1 MAGVTTSAPCEAR
14 AARPGAGRRWLRV
27 ALAVALGAVVLV
39 ARPEAAGAHAELTS
53 SEPASGAQLDSA
65 PAQVLLEFTEPV
77 DLAENGVEVL
87 AASGDPIDV
96 PDAENPGGDRSR
108 VAVDLPPLDDG
119 AYVVSWRIISED
131 SHPIS
136 GAFTFAVGDAS
147 AADAQGVAGDIE
159 AAAGAS
165 GSLGLVFGI
174 DRFLAFGGMV
184 VLVGGIGFLLTL
196 WPAGLDDRRARR
208 VVAVAWWTVFLATAA
223 GVALQAA
230 YARGGTPADA
240 FDLGLV
246 GDELD
251 ARVSRIWLVRL
262 GVLLVVAAAA
272 KFVTRPLAQAR
283 AAAEATDAASAEG
296 GGAGGGDG
304 AGLASAAPPQVPS
317 EVVGG
322 AALLGLVLLL
332 TVSYAGHA
340 ASGRWVPVA
349 LVADVVH
356 LAGVSAWLGG
366 LTLLALCVLRPTR
379 VTDTGPQSIAAI
391 DQVVGRFSSVAFV
404 SVVAIVVSGVVQG
417 WRQLGSVSAL
427 WDSSYGRLLVVKV
440 VLVAAMLAGAA
451 VSRAWVRS
459 HVGAGSGTGPGPD
472 DEAGTGPASSDGPDD
487 RPAAVLS
494 PGPGA
499 AARGSTRDL
508 TGIRRSVM
516 FEVALAVL
524 VLGVTAGLVESVPGR
539 VGAGAAADADAE
551 PAGGGPYTVEEHGN
565 EVLVLLTVDP
575 TTTGPAEVTVEV
587 QNHDGTPADPEEVT
601 AQLRLPERDLGPI
614 DLTLE
619 DRGGGTYASTGAD
632 LAFPGDWELLVKVR
646 TTDIDQDSFSTAFV
660 VR

>member
-1 MAGVTTSAPCEAR
+1 MAGATASAR
-14 AARPGAGRRWLRV
+14 RRARPARPAGGRRRLRLV
-27 ALAVALGAVVLV
+27 LALALGAAVLL
-39 ARPEAAGAHAELTS
+39 ARPEAAGAHAELSS

-65 PAQVLLEFTEPV
+65 PSQVVLQFTEAV
-77 DLAENGVEVL
+77 DLAEDGIEVL
-87 AASGDPIDV
+87 AASGDPIDI

-108 VAVDLPPLDDG
+108 VAVELPPLDDG

-147 AADAQGVAGDIE
+147 ATDAQGVAGDIE

-223 GVALQAA
+223 GIALQAA
-230 YARGGTPADA
+230 YARGGTLGDA

-246 GDELD
+246 GDELSS
-251 ARVSRIWLVRL
+251 RVSRIWLVRL

-283 AAAEATDAASAEG
+283 AAAGATDAPAVEGAEPPTLPAS
-296 GGAGGGDG
+296 
-304 AGLASAAPPQVPS
+304 PPQVPP

-322 AALLGLVLLL
+322 AALLGLMLLL

-391 DQVVGRFSSVAFV
+391 DRVVGRFSSVAFV

-427 WDSSYGRLLVVKV
+427 WDTSYGRLLVVKV
-440 VLVAAMLAGAA
+440 VLVAAMLAAA
-451 VSRAWVRS
+451 AASRAWVRR
-459 HVGAGSGTGPGPD
+459 HVGTGAGPD
-472 DEAGTGPASSDGPDD
+472 PASPEGTDGPDD
-487 RPAAVLS
+487 RSASVLS

-516 FEVALAVL
+516 VEVALAAL

-539 VGAGAAADADAE
+539 VGTGAAASAE
-551 PAGGGPYTVEEHGN
+551 PSGGGPYTVEEHGN
-565 EVLVLLTVDP
+565 EVLVDLTVDP
-575 TTTGPAEVTVEV
+575 TTTGPAEVTIEV
-587 QNHDGTPADPEEVT
+587 QNHDGTPADAEEVT
-601 AQLRLPERDLGPI
+601 AQLRLPERNLGPI